1 MDRRSGEG
9 EWGKEWI
16 GGGAGPIVSEL
27 FDTLKRL
34 GIEYKTNNLFL
45 AQW

>member
-1 MDRRSGEG
+1 VDRRSGEG

-16 GGGAGPIVSEL
+16 GGGAVPIVSEL

-34 GIEYKTNNLFL
+34 GIEYKTSNLFL

>member
-1 MDRRSGEG
+1 MDRRNGEG

-27 FDTLKRL
+27 FYISKRV

-45 AQW
+45 A